1 MSSAPVLV
9 VAPEHEALLWQDALR
24 GRNLEPIRADRRS
37 ARQQAARQ
45 APAVVVVSERLAW
58 MGGLRVIR
66 ELRRDP
72 ATREAPIVLV
82 GVQPITTTQ
91 RLRLGPSAPDATVPR
106 GASAEVVAEA
116 AAEAAR
122 RGKLPPVELTPVQQA
137 GMKYTRLGTVL
148 MMMGVFL
155 SLPVQRPG
163 DQAADQ
169 SWFLLLIPFGGLVTD
184 YAAGRVDG
192 RKKLLSWQGW
202 AAIGFMV
209 VIALGI
215 VFLPRFFRLG

>member
-1 MSSAPVLV
+1 MSSSPVLV
-9 VAPEHEALLWQDALR
+9 IAPAREALLWEDALR
-24 GRNLEPIRADRRS
+24 GRNLEPVRAERRH
-37 ARQQAARQ
+37 AREQATRQ
-45 APAVVVVSERLAW
+45 APAVIVVSEKLPY

-72 ATREAPIVLV
+72 ATRETPVVLV
-82 GVQPITTTQ
+82 GVQPITTVQ
-91 RLRLGPSAPDATVPR
+91 RLRLGTSAPDATVER
-106 GASAEVVAEA
+106 GASAEAVAEA

-122 RGKLPPVELTPVQQA
+122 RGKLPPVELTPAQQA
-137 GMKYTRLGTVL
+137 GMKYTRLGSVL

-155 SLPVQRPG
+155 SLPVQRG
-163 DQAADQ
+163 GETTEQ

-202 AAIGFMV
+202 AAIGFIIA
-209 VIALGI
+209 IALGI

>member
-9 VAPEHEALLWQDALR
+9 VAPAREALLWEDALR
-24 GRNLEPIRADRRS
+24 GRNLEPTQVDRGS
-37 ARQQAARQ
+37 ARKQAARQ
-45 APAVVVVSERLAW
+45 APAVVVVSEKLPF

-82 GVQPITTTQ
+82 GVQPLTTTQ
-91 RLRLGPSAPDATVPR
+91 RLRLGASAPDATVPR
-106 GASAEVVAEA
+106 GASAEAVADA

-122 RGKLPPVELTPVQQA
+122 RGKSPPVELTPVQQA

-155 SLPVQRPG
+155 SLPVQRAG
-163 DQAADQ
+163 GQSTDQ

-192 RKKLLSWQGW
+192 RKELLSWQGW

-215 VFLPRFFRLG
+215 VFLPQFFRL